1 MSKVYKTNFSRG
13 CFHHW
18 SESKAIAEYISNWL
32 DSDGEQSYEFGE
44 DYLTLTNKGI
54 RVSNKL
60 LMMGMSD
67 KRGDDTKRGFFGVGS
82 CQALVVLTD
91 LNYEVSISND
101 DVLWNASFEHCD
113 NFDEDVLVVTETP
126 QQSTGNFSVRISG
139 LTEDILEEV
148 KQRCLVFQNR
158 EVLFSTK
165 YGDVIEN
172 GEDQGEVFCGDMYVC
187 ENNGFKYSYNF
198 KPKVLPLNQDRNAV
212 NNWDLKV
219 LTAKIWKVCPD
230 KDLLMDAVKSKRED
244 CSLVMDSWCVGRDKL
259 SVSEQFGE
267 EYLTENPNTIVTSD
281 FSEYESHVKRGNK
294 VKYLD
299 NSNQVK
305 SIKES
310 DAYQNMIN
318 SFTIIEEESKET
330 RLHTIREAL
339 QSYVDDN
346 SGNDEIYEGKTLQD
360 HLDELESIIDN
371 EIY

>member
-32 DSDGEQSYEFGE
+32 DSDGEQSYEFGG
-44 DYLTLTNKGI
+44 DYLILENKGI

-67 KRGDDTKRGFFGVGS
+67 KRSDTTKRGFFGVGS
-82 CQALVVLTD
+82 MQALVVLTD

-101 DVLWNASFEHCD
+101 DVVWTSSFEHCE
-113 NFDEDVLVVTETP
+113 NFDEDVLVVHEHPQTP
-126 QQSTGNFSVRISG
+126 TGCFSVKVSG

-148 KQRCLVFQNR
+148 KQRCLEFQNR
-158 EVLFSTK
+158 QTLFSTP

-172 GEDQGEVFCGDMYVC
+172 GDDQGEVFCGDMYVC

-212 NNWDLKV
+212 DNWELKK
-219 LTAKIWKVCPD
+219 LTAKIWKECPD
-230 KDLLMDAVKSKRED
+230 QDLLMEAIKSKKED
-244 CSLVMDSWCVGRDKL
+244 CSLVMDSWHVGYSKL

-267 EYLTENPNTIVTSD
+267 EYLAENPNTIVTSD
-281 FSEYESHVKRGNK
+281 FSEYESHIKCGNK
-294 VKYLD
+294 VKYID

-310 DAYQNMIN
+310 DAYQSMIN
-318 SFTIIEEESKET
+318 NLTIIEEESKET

-339 QSYVDDN
+339 QSYVDDH
-346 SGNDEIYEGKTLQD
+346 SGNDEEYEGKTLQD